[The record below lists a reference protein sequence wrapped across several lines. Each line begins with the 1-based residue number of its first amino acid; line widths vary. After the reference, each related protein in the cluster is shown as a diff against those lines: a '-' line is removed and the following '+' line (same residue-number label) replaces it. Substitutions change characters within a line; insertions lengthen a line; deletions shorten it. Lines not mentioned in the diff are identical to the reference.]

1 MKAIILAAGFGN
13 RMSPLTDNKHKTLIE
28 INGQTILDRIIRSL
42 LDNQVINIVIVTGYR
57 SEDIVSYVED
67 RYERARFEFVHNPR
81 YRETNNIYSLALAFE
96 QIQINED
103 IILIESDLIYTTDV
117 IEKVVHSKYDNVALV
132 SPYITGLDG
141 TVVKITDNRITNIY
155 PPHLQDEQFNLFDKH
170 KTLNIYKFSASFCQN
185 EFEKLLVY
193 YAKVIDDNCYYELI
207 LGILIYMQRQN
218 IYCEIVENHK
228 WVEVD
233 DPNDLKG
240 AEFVFNESAKLSILE
255 DGFGGYWNYDI
266 VDFCFIRNMYFPT
279 KSMLAELKN
288 NLSWLLENYGSKQQ
302 ILNTKLSYVLQCKED
317 YVVALNG
324 AAQIYPIL
332 QHLFKGKKILIP
344 DPSFG
349 EFKRIFQST
358 DTYGDKVGIDLN
370 EVEQKI
376 AENEVIVFVNPN
388 NPTGT
393 LIQSEVILN
402 YIDSYPDK
410 FFIIDES
417 FIEFS
422 DTPSLMI
429 SLETKGRANVIV
441 IRSMSKSYGLPGV
454 RLGFVYATNAAIR
467 NEILSAVP
475 IWNINSVAEFYM
487 EIILKNK
494 RSLFDSFEKTKADRE
509 LFRHKLMQTGVCNQV
524 FSSGANFIL
533 FSVDQ
538 TKFNTDQLVEWFLRE
553 HSIYIKDVSEK
564 FDQKSMCYYRLAVR
578 LPDENSQMTEL
589 MAGYLSKKSYTQ
601 QLFSEK

>member
-28 INGQTILDRIIRSL
+28 VNGQTILDRIIRSL
-42 LDNQVINIVIVTGYR
+42 LDNQVQHIVIVTGYR
-57 SEDIVSYVED
+57 SEDLVSFVAN
-67 RYERARFEFVHNPR
+67 RYEQVTFEFVHNPR
-81 YRETNNIYSLALAFE
+81 YLETNNVYSLALAFE
-96 QIQINED
+96 QIEIKED
-103 IILIESDLIYTTDV
+103 IILIESDLIYTSDV
-117 IEKVVHSKYDNVALV
+117 IEKVVHSKYENVALV

-141 TVVKITDNRITNIY
+141 TVVKITDNRITNIF
-155 PPHLQDEQFNLFDKH
+155 PPHLQDEQFNLFNKY
-170 KTLNIYKFSASFCQN
+170 KTLNIYKFSARFCQN
-185 EFEKLLVY
+185 EFKKLLIY

-207 LGILIYMQRQN
+207 LGILIYMQRQD
-218 IYCEIVENHK
+218 IYCEIIENHK

-240 AEFVFNESAKLSILE
+240 AEFVFNKGAQLSILE

-302 ILNTKLSYVLQCKED
+302 LLNVKLSYVLRCKAD
-317 YVVALNG
+317 YLVVLNG

-332 QHLFKGKKILIP
+332 QQLFADKKVLIP

-349 EFKRIFQST
+349 EYKRIFQSH
-358 DTYGDKVGIDLN
+358 DTYSDSVGIDLK
-370 EVEQKI
+370 EVELKI
-376 AENEVIVFVNPN
+376 SENEVVVFVNPN

-402 YIDSYPDK
+402 YSDSYPDK

-422 DTPSLMI
+422 DTSSVLS
-429 SLETKGRANVIV
+429 SLEIKGRSNVLV

-454 RLGFVYATNAAIR
+454 RLGFVYTTNEAFR
-467 NEILSAVP
+467 KEILSRVP
-475 IWNINSVAEFYM
+475 IWNMNSVAEFYM

-494 RSLFDSFEKTKADRE
+494 RSLSESFAKTKADRE
-509 LFRHKLMQTGVCNQV
+509 VFRNELMQSGVCDEV
-524 FSSGANFIL
+524 FPSGANFIL
-533 FSVDQ
+533 FSVDE
-538 TKFNTDQLVEWFLRE
+538 TKYNADDLVEWLLNE
-553 HSIYIKDVSEK
+553 NATYIKDVSEK
-564 FDQKSMCYYRLAVR
+564 FNHGLKRYYRLAVR
-578 LPDENSQMTEL
+578 MPDENRQLTKL
-589 MAGYLSKKSYTQ
+589 IAGYLKKRSNTHQ
-601 QLFSEK
+601 P